1 LSDDLPS
8 SDDLVTVAL
17 VAEERHLANPALLE
31 AQAAWQAQGCRV
43 EVVVP
48 DAARL
53 YDVPVQ
59 RPPWSV
65 VVSRGRALAGLG
77 LLAAASAL
85 GVPAVNDPK
94 AIELVRNKIA
104 MQAVLA
110 HHDIPLPRTWFAG
123 DPAVFGQL
131 PRDRFPLVVKPF
143 DGDGARG
150 LALLTEPA
158 DVSLLAPITGRR
170 SLYLAQEYLHT
181 DGFDLKLYGIGSRV
195 WAVRKPSPV
204 SFVGPGPA
212 QVRPS
217 GESELIDIDRQL
229 TDIALT
235 CGRACQLELWG
246 VDVAMTPDGPAVI
259 EVNDFPTYTAV
270 PGAGVAIAEHVLTL
284 VEMHAVAQ
292 DAGREH
298 YRSIVRRPQ

>member
-1 LSDDLPS
+1 VTDYGEGS
-8 SDDLVTVAL
+8 VTVAL
-17 VAEERHLANPALLE
+17 VAEERHTGNQALVE
-31 AQAAWQAQGCRV
+31 AQAAWLAHGCRV
-43 EVVVP
+43 ELVVP
-48 DAARL
+48 QEARL
-53 YDVPVQ
+53 YDVPVAT
-59 RPPWSV
+59 PPWSV
-65 VVSRGRALAGLG
+65 VVSRGRHLAGLG

-94 AIELVRNKIA
+94 AIELVRNKIG

-131 PRDRFPLVVKPF
+131 AADRFPLVVKPY

-150 LALLTEPA
+150 LALLTKPA
-158 DVSLLAPITGRR
+158 DVALLPPITGRR
-170 SLYLAQEYLHT
+170 SLYLAQEYLAT

-204 SFVGPGPA
+204 IFSGPGPA
-212 QVRPS
+212 EVIPVADA
-217 GESELIDIDRQL
+217 ELVDIDRQL
-229 TDIALT
+229 ADIALT

-246 VDVAMTPDGPAVI
+246 VDVAMTPEGPRVI
-259 EVNDFPTYTAV
+259 EVNDFPTYSAV
-270 PGAGVAIAEHVLTL
+270 PGAGAAIAEHVLTL
-284 VEMHAVAQ
+284 VEMAAVARG
-292 DAGREH
+292 AGREH

>member
-1 LSDDLPS
+1 MTEYGDVP
-8 SDDLVTVAL
+8 VTVAL
-17 VAEERHLANPALLE
+17 VAEERHLGNRALVD
-31 AQAAWQAQGCRV
+31 AQAAWLAHGCRI

-59 RPPWSV
+59 TPPWSV
-65 VVSRGRALAGLG
+65 VVSRGRHLAGLG

-85 GVPAVNDPK
+85 GVPAVNDPR
-94 AIELVRNKIA
+94 AIELVRNKIG
-104 MQAVLA
+104 MQAVLS
-110 HHDIPLPRTWFAG
+110 HHGIPLPRTWFAG

-131 PRDRFPLVVKPF
+131 PADLFPLVVKPY

-158 DVSLLAPITGRR
+158 DVALLPPIKGRR
-170 SLYLAQEYLHT
+170 SLYLAQEYLQT
-181 DGFDLKLYGIGSRV
+181 DGFDLKLYGIGSKV

-204 SFVGPGPA
+204 SFEGGPGPA
-212 QVRPS
+212 EFTS
-217 GESELIDIDRQL
+217 AGEAELVDIDPQL
-229 TDIALT
+229 RDIALT

-259 EVNDFPTYTAV
+259 EVNDFPTYSAV
-270 PGAGVAIAEHVLTL
+270 PGAGAAIAEHVLTL

-292 DAGREH
+292 GAGREH

>member
-1 LSDDLPS
+1 VRDVGDGDAP
-8 SDDLVTVAL
+8 VTVAL
-17 VAEERHLANPALLE
+17 VAEDRHLGNPALVE
-31 AQAAWQAQGCRV
+31 AQAAWTAQGCHIV
-43 EVVVP
+43 VVVP
-48 DAARL
+48 DAAEL
-53 YDVPVQ
+53 YDVPVSK
-59 RPPWSV
+59 PPWSV
-65 VVSRGRALAGLG
+65 VVSRGRHLAGLG

-94 AIELVRNKIA
+94 AIELVRNKIG

-131 PRDRFPLVVKPF
+131 PRDRFPMVVKPY

-150 LALLTEPA
+150 LALLTEPS
-158 DVSLLAPITGRR
+158 DVALLPPITGRR

-181 DGFDLKLYGIGSRV
+181 DGFDLKLYGIGSKV

-204 SFVGPGPA
+204 SFPGPGPA
-212 QVRPS
+212 EFTP
-217 GESELIDIDRQL
+217 GGDSELVEIDRQL
-229 TDIALT
+229 ADIALT

-246 VDVAMTPDGPAVI
+246 VDVAITPDGPVVI
-259 EVNDFPTYTAV
+259 EVNDFPTYTSV
-270 PGAGVAIAEHVLTL
+270 PGAGTAIAEHVLTL

-292 DAGREH
+292 VAGREH

>member
-1 LSDDLPS
+1 MTNDGGAPF
-8 SDDLVTVAL
+8 TVAL
-17 VAEERHLANPALLE
+17 VAEERHISNQALVD
-31 AQAAWQAQGCRV
+31 AQAAWLAHGCKV

-53 YDVPVQ
+53 YDVPVVT
-59 RPPWSV
+59 PPWSV
-65 VVSRGRALAGLG
+65 VVSRGRHLAGLG

-85 GVPAVNDPK
+85 GVPAVNDPR
-94 AIELVRNKIA
+94 AIELVRNKIG

-123 DPAVFGQL
+123 DPAVFGEL
-131 PRDRFPLVVKPF
+131 PPDRFPLVVKPY

-158 DVSLLAPITGRR
+158 DVDLLPPITGRR
-170 SLYLAQEYLHT
+170 SLYLAQEYLRT

-204 SFVGPGPA
+204 SFSTPGPA
-212 QVRPS
+212 EVMAT
-217 GESELIDIDRQL
+217 GDAELVEIDRQL
-229 TDIALT
+229 ADIALT

-246 VDVAMTPDGPAVI
+246 VDVAMTPDGPFVI
-259 EVNDFPTYTAV
+259 EVNDFPTYSAV
-270 PGAGVAIAEHVLTL
+270 PGAGEAIAEHVLTL

-292 DAGREH
+292 GAGREH